1 MKISEIIQNYRHN
14 NDMSQRELARR
25 CDLSNTY
32 ISFLE
37 KEVNPKTGQEIEITL
52 TQYKKL
58 ADGMGISINTLF
70 EMLGD
75 DAPVSLA
82 MPADE
87 LSDDEHRFLSAYRA
101 ADDRARVDAL
111 KTLLDHQRK
120 KDTSQS
126 AI

>member
-14 NDMSQRELARR
+14 NDISQRELARR

-111 KTLLDHQRK
+111 KTLLAHQRK

>member
-1 MKISEIIQNYRHN
+1 MKISEIIQNYRHE

-111 KTLLDHQRK
+111 KTLLAHPRK
-120 KDTSQS
+120 KDSSLS

>member
-1 MKISEIIQNYRHN
+1 MPFFPLSRRSVKLIPRRKKQSP
-14 NDMSQRELARR
+14 DMAS
-25 CDLSNTY
+25 
-32 ISFLE
+32 
-37 KEVNPKTGQEIEITL
+37 PTGQEIEITL

-111 KTLLDHQRK
+111 KTLLAHQRK

>member
-1 MKISEIIQNYRHN
+1 MKISEIIQNYRHY

-101 ADDRARVDAL
+101 ADDRAREDAL
-111 KTLLDHQRK
+111 KTLLDHPRK
-120 KDTSQS
+120 KDTSMS